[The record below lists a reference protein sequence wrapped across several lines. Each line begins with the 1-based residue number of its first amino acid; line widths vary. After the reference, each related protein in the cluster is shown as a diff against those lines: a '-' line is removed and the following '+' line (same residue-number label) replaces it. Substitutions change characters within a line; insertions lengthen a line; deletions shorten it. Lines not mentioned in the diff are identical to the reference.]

1 MKEIADRITIVLV
14 ETSHPGNIGAA
25 ARAMK
30 TMSLKNLVLV
40 RPKDYP
46 CVEATARAA
55 GADDVLANARVV
67 ESLEAAIADAT
78 YVLGTSA
85 RLRTLRW
92 PGIDPRQAAV
102 ESIEAVAKGGSVA
115 LVFGRESS
123 GLTNEELSL
132 CHKLVHIPVN
142 PEFSSLN
149 LAAAVQLICY
159 EHHLLTLDENRK
171 IVADDSGELP
181 ATAADMESFIRQLE
195 KMLINIDYLDPAN
208 PRKSI
213 PRLRRL
219 FHRAR
224 MSRNEVS
231 LLQGIL
237 KQIGKLTT

>member
-1 MKEIADRITIVLV
+1 VKEIADKIKIVLV

-30 TMSLKNLVLV
+30 TMGLENLALV
-40 RPKDYP
+40 QPKDYP

-55 GADDVLANARVV
+55 GADDVLANAAVV
-67 ESLEAAIADAT
+67 ETLEEAIEDAT

-92 PGIDPRQAAV
+92 PGIDPRKAAQ
-102 ESIEAVAKGGSVA
+102 ESVEAVTNGGSVA

-123 GLTNEELSL
+123 GLSNEELSL
-132 CHKLVHIPVN
+132 CHKLIHIPVN
-142 PEFSSLN
+142 PDYSSLN
-149 LAAAVQLICY
+149 LAAAVQVICY
-159 EHHLLTLDENRK
+159 ELRILLESDNQP
-171 IVADDSGELP
+171 VVVDDSGEPP
-181 ATAADMESFIRQLE
+181 ASAGDMESFIQQLE
-195 KMLINIDYLDPAN
+195 QTLTHIDYLDPDN
-208 PRKSI
+208 PRKSM

-231 LLQGIL
+231 LLRGIL
-237 KQIGKLTT
+237 KQIGKIT

>member
-1 MKEIADRITIVLV
+1 MKEMSDKIKIVLV

-30 TMSLKNLVLV
+30 TMGLKKLTLV

-55 GADDVLANARVV
+55 GADDVLARAAVV
-67 ESLEAAIADAT
+67 ETLKEAIEDT
-78 YVLGTSA
+78 SYVLGTSA

-92 PGIDPRQAAV
+92 PGIEPRKAATESV
-102 ESIEAVAKGGSVA
+102 EAIAKGGSVA

-123 GLTNEELSL
+123 GLSNEELSL
-132 CHKLVHIPVN
+132 CHKLIHIPVN
-142 PEFSSLN
+142 PDYSSLN
-149 LAAAVQLICY
+149 LAAAVQIICY
-159 EHHLLTLDENRK
+159 ELRILMTSDNPPQ
-171 IVADDSGELP
+171 IQDDSGEPP
-181 ATAADMESFIRQLE
+181 ATAGDMESFIQQLE
-195 KMLINIDYLDPAN
+195 QTLIHIDYLDPVN
-208 PRKSI
+208 PRKSM

-231 LLQGIL
+231 LLRGIL
-237 KQIGKLTT
+237 KQIEKIR

>member
-1 MKEIADRITIVLV
+1 VKEIADKIKIVLV

-30 TMSLKNLVLV
+30 TMGLKNLTLV

-55 GADDVLANARVV
+55 GADDVLANAQVV
-67 ESLEAAIADAT
+67 KTLKAALEDAS
-78 YVLGTSA
+78 YVLGSSA

-92 PGIDPRQAAV
+92 PGIDPRKAAL
-102 ESIEAVAKGGSVA
+102 ESLQTIEAGAVVA

-123 GLTNEELSL
+123 GLSNEELSL
-132 CHKLVHIPVN
+132 CHKLIHIPVN
-142 PEFSSLN
+142 PDYSSLN
-149 LAAAVQLICY
+149 LAAAVQVICY
-159 EHHLLTLDENRK
+159 ELRVLMESSNPPL
-171 IVADDSGELP
+171 VADDSGEPP
-181 ATAADMESFIRQLE
+181 ATAGDMESFIQQLE
-195 KMLINIDYLDPAN
+195 QTLIRIDYLDPEN
-208 PRKSI
+208 PRKSM

-231 LLQGIL
+231 LLRGIL
-237 KQIGKLTT
+237 KQMGKLID